1 MHVSEL
7 LASARSEVLPN
18 SLWLKTLAVF
28 AYAAASY
35 CIMQHSTGRMR
46 KILFAVVNVGIIAGY
61 EFANDL
67 NKDSLHVNSFVSVS
81 LYVLAVSSLYLLT
94 RFLAFKKNWW
104 IAATMPIFLLA
115 TSRYGPSMISGLMD
129 NWIGLSY
136 MAFRLSQLVVIVRNK
151 VTPMPDIFEYLGF
164 AFFAPTVFVGPIS
177 SYSTFQA
184 TFNQMDRTR
193 TPFGECALRMLVGG
207 SKILFLS
214 SMLARLSYVG
224 LLGDGHMHAPIDLVV
239 ATICYYLYLYCNFSG
254 ICDVAI
260 GTAGLFGIKVS
271 ENFNQPFKAR
281 NIKDF
286 WNRWHMTL
294 SGFMRDMV
302 FSPMTKALISQFPK
316 MASHC
321 VAFSIFVI
329 FLLIGIWHGR
339 QLNYICFGLIHAV
352 GVVTN
357 FYYDLALKKYLTRTQ
372 LKAYN
377 ENRYIKMIAVVITF
391 SYVSLSFFVF
401 ANSPNQMQEI
411 LHATKW

>member
-193 TPFGECALRMLVGG
+193 TPFGECALRMLVGC
-207 SKILFLS
+207 
-214 SMLARLSYVG
+214 
-224 LLGDGHMHAPIDLVV
+224 LLY
-239 ATICYYLYLYCNFSG
+239 TSQY
-254 ICDVAI
+254 
-260 GTAGLFGIKVS
+260 
-271 ENFNQPFKAR
+271 
-281 NIKDF
+281 
-286 WNRWHMTL
+286 
-294 SGFMRDMV
+294 
-302 FSPMTKALISQFPK
+302 AL
-316 MASHC
+316 
-321 VAFSIFVI
+321 
-329 FLLIGIWHGR
+329 GR
-339 QLNYICFGLIHAV
+339 HH
-352 GVVTN
+352 
-357 FYYDLALKKYLTRTQ
+357 R
-372 LKAYN
+372 
-377 ENRYIKMIAVVITF
+377 
-391 SYVSLSFFVF
+391 
-401 ANSPNQMQEI
+401 
-411 LHATKW
+411 